1 MVRLLNH
8 FRSVQI
14 FWERYGNSILR
25 IAVLLLAAAA
35 AFRLLHE
42 GLRLVVWDP
51 STLGGPND
59 LRNFQNAMKGFFAG
73 QPIYE
78 ELKTSPYPPASY
90 AIFWPFLGWLDLS
103 KARLL
108 WAFTLV
114 LVLAW
119 LIVLI
124 LRESKA
130 TTHAEKILL
139 ALFLLSMNGTGVT
152 IGNGQLGLHIL
163 PALLSVLLLQHSG
176 GRASLPA
183 DRKTM
188 AGTETRPPRNTHLSI
203 QNQIIAAL
211 LVLFALAKPTISA
224 PFVWIVLF
232 APYGKRILFLAAIG
246 YLAITCLALSFQ
258 PQPAIAVFESWFHRA
273 SIVALERGYGN
284 LHAFLSSLNL
294 DSWMAPA
301 SLLVFGLL
309 GLWVYF
315 HRKVEIWLVIG
326 ITALVARFWSYHRY
340 YDDVLII
347 LPMISLFRIAKS
359 SGPGNEHGI
368 VAGFLLSMI
377 AFFNLAR
384 LHNISKLRF
393 ELITSANV
401 ILWMLTAAFLLYLAR
416 RQKIEARL
424 VSS

>member
-1 MVRLLNH
+1 M
-8 FRSVQI
+8 QI
-14 FWERYGNSILR
+14 FWEKYGNRILR
-25 IAVLLLAAAA
+25 MAVVLLAIAAT
-35 AFRLLHE
+35 FRLLHE
-42 GLRLVVWDP
+42 SLRLVIWDL

-59 LRNFQNAMKGFFAG
+59 LRNFQNAMKGLFAG
-73 QPIYE
+73 QPIYK
-78 ELKTSPYPPASY
+78 ELGTSPYPPASY

-108 WAFTLV
+108 WAITLV
-114 LVLAW
+114 AVLAW

-124 LRESKA
+124 IRESKA
-130 TTHAEKILL
+130 TSHTERILA

-163 PALLSVLLLQHSG
+163 PALVTALLLIQHK
-176 GRASLPA
+176 
-183 DRKTM
+183 D
-188 AGTETRPPRNTHLSI
+188 LSI
-203 QNQIIAAL
+203 QNQFFASL
-211 LVLFALAKPTISA
+211 LVLFALAKPTISV
-224 PFVWIVLF
+224 PFLWILLF
-232 APYGKRILFLAAIG
+232 APHGKRILFLTSIA
-246 YLAITCLALSFQ
+246 YLAITWLALSFQ

-284 LHAFLSSLNL
+284 LHAFLSSINL

-301 SLLVFGLL
+301 SLFVFGLF

-359 SGPGNEHGI
+359 SGLGNRRRDARATF

-393 ELITSANV
+393 ELITSTNV
-401 ILWMLTAAFLLYLAR
+401 ILWMLTTAFLLYLAQ
-416 RQKIEARL
+416 RQKVEAKL